1 MNQRLYDRLS
11 ATLSVA
17 ILAVL
22 AAVSYYLAEFAA
34 QMRLPERA
42 GAVGHEPDYF
52 VDRLAMTRL
61 NRRGEPVYRMSADRL
76 LHYPDD
82 DTHEF
87 QDPVLVSLEPGKPL
101 VTLRASRGRSTGGG
115 ERTDLYGDVVLTRA
129 PDAGK
134 PALRVETDH
143 AVLLSSEDV
152 ARSDRPV
159 RIQYGES
166 SLTGVGMEFN
176 NSTRVLNV
184 LSDVRGV
191 WTAPSRR

>member
-1 MNQRLYDRLS
+1 MNQRLYDRF
-11 ATLSVA
+11 AAALSVA

-34 QMRLPERA
+34 QMRMPERA
-42 GAVGHEPDYF
+42 GVVGHEPDYF
-52 VDRLAMTRL
+52 VDQVAMTRL

-82 DTHEF
+82 DTSEF
-87 QDPVLVSLEPGKPL
+87 HNPVLVSLEPGKPL
-101 VTLRASRGRSTGGG
+101 VTLRADRGRSTSGG
-115 ERTDLYGDVVLTRA
+115 ERTDLHGDVVLTRA
-129 PDAGK
+129 AQDDR

-143 AVLLSSEDV
+143 VVLLSLEDV
-152 ARSDRPV
+152 ARTDRPV
-159 RIQYGES
+159 RILYGES